1 MNPSLLANLC
11 ESLKD
16 KMKNKALITK
26 GKPLYKAI
34 KKINIY
40 YKNKRIDLPRLI
52 GFI

>member
-11 ESLKD
+11 ESLED

-40 YKNKRIDLPRLI
+40 KSSMLLSIFLD
-52 GFI
+52 